1 MLLRFLSNSLNSMYS
16 HKETL
21 TRKNKKV
28 RTNLGEKNWLCH
40 IIKPFSVILCMVS
53 WAQWQT
59 VWLQL
64 FTVLQIYV
72 SYNTNNTRSMGSIF
86 LLWSTSVLC
95 WNVHLR
101 LFISLNLKD
110 SKGIQ
115 ALSFSIRSVQPR
127 ERFSVQPRLHLWI
140 QLIKFGQV
148 VLVCFFC

>member
-1 MLLRFLSNSLNSMYS
+1 MLLRFLLNSLKCMYS

-21 TRKNKKV
+21 TRKIKKM

-95 WNVHLR
+95 WNVYLC
-101 LFISLNLKD
+101 LFISLKLKD

-115 ALSFSIRSVQPR
+115 ALFFSIR
-127 ERFSVQPRLHLWI
+127 SVQPRLHLWI